1 MFIWKVDYQ
10 RLIDQLV
17 VAKTDAAKTEMG
29 CTMLREQCALLQH
42 SLELAEARNQE
53 IFDAFL
59 QIKHEHQGTGYQSAL
74 KQMFQDGET
83 LMEED
88 PEQLKLYHA
97 RMQELQDQGMDP
109 GLVLL
114 EDVDDLR
121 REDELYGTGSPEGS

>member
-1 MFIWKVDYQ
+1 MWIWKADYQ

-17 VAKTDAAKTEMG
+17 IAKTAEAKQEMG
-29 CTMLREQCALLQH
+29 VTMLREQCALLQH

-53 IFDAFL
+53 IFDALL
-59 QIKHEHQGTGYQSAL
+59 QIKHEHQGTGYQNAM

-88 PEQLKLYHA
+88 PAELKRYHA
-97 RMQELQDQGMDP
+97 RMQELQDMGMDP

-114 EDVDDLR
+114 EEMDDLR
-121 REDELYGTGSPEGS
+121 VEDEIYGTGTPEGS

>member
-1 MFIWKVDYQ
+1 MFIWKTDYQ
-10 RLIDQLV
+10 KLIDQLV
-17 VAKTDAAKTEMG
+17 VAKTAEAKNEMG

-53 IFDAFL
+53 IFDALL
-59 QIKHEHQGTGYQSAL
+59 QIKHEHQGTGYQNAM

-88 PEQLKLYHA
+88 PAELRRYHA
-97 RMQELQDQGMDP
+97 RMQELQDQGLDP

-114 EDVDDLR
+114 EEVDDLR
-121 REDELYGTGSPEGS
+121 REDELYGTESPEGS

>member
-1 MFIWKVDYQ
+1 MWIWKNDWQ
-10 RLIDQLV
+10 KLIDKLFE
-17 VAKTDAAKTEMG
+17 AKVSAAQGDAV

-59 QIKHEHQGTGYQSAL
+59 QVKHEHQGTGYQKAL
-74 KQMFQDGET
+74 QQMFQDGET